1 MRSAQHERVHTPN
14 AAGKTNGEARRR
26 HRRARVSSP
35 SHPLAMTLDTVIE
48 FTGIRRTALFD
59 AMREGRLPARKVGT
73 RNIILYADLVDFLE
87 SLPVR
92 EVNYD

>member
-1 MRSAQHERVHTPN
+1 
-14 AAGKTNGEARRR
+14 
-26 HRRARVSSP
+26 
-35 SHPLAMTLDTVIE
+35 MTLDTVIE